1 MDPTLGNG
9 SVPPPLPESNQ
20 SNGSNSTNNS
30 TFSGL
35 GVATKEGSSEQTNQS
50 SENSL
55 NSTCKSLEERK
66 IQNIERQQNNL
77 RVMKR
82 ISVICS
88 ILMLS
93 IIANI
98 ISATLVASPLFTIG
112 IAVSLLLI
120 ILSAARGMQLRSNN
134 NLIGLQNMT
143 INVLLHVLKENQL
156 ANDISPDNNT
166 DLSSLLNNA
175 IHSSPTK
182 ALTNMIIRMSNY
194 DLFENNE
201 MMLKLTDSSKDSVQK
216 ELKDFITNV
225 FSNPELTNH
234 LRKLNFN
241 VETLQQSAQ
250 NYILDKSINELYA
263 TIKANT

>member
-120 ILSAARGMQLRSNN
+120 ILSIVRSIQLYLTNRLIDIQTIAINALLAGLKNN
-134 NLIGLQNMT
+134 P
-143 INVLLHVLKENQL
+143 L
-156 ANDISPDNNT
+156 ANDISLNNNT

-175 IHSSPTK
+175 ITSLDTK
-182 ALTNMIIRMSNY
+182 NLTDLTWIMSQYTLFKNSKKMLQLIEISEESIR
-194 DLFENNE
+194 
-201 MMLKLTDSSKDSVQK
+201 LKLKGFIKKIFSNDELTDHLR
-216 ELKDFITNV
+216 ELKLDV
-225 FSNPELTNH
+225 
-234 LRKLNFN
+234 K
-241 VETLQQSAQ
+241 TLQKSAKK
-250 NYILDKSINELYA
+250 YICSTPMNDLYD
-263 TIKANT
+263 TITLNT